1 LKKITRREFVQK
13 LKRALTVAV
22 GLVSAVAA
30 NGWVRAED
38 QEPTVLKQVNV
49 TSTATKTERAIFD
62 TPDAVSVVDFTEME
76 SRQVRSLGD
85 ALKDL
90 PGVSIGGGPRAL
102 AQQPE
107 IRGLSGNRVLI
118 TVDGAR
124 QNFNSGHKGRVFVDP
139 ELLKQIDVLR
149 GPGSAVWGSGAL
161 GGVIAMTTKDAAD
174 FLIPDES
181 WGARIRASGQ
191 SGDNETLGTGTLFGQ
206 LQEGKVEMLSGTRA
220 RSEDIRLGGGGI
232 LKNSSADLY
241 ASLAKIGWQPAP
253 GHRLKVSRQYQ
264 FEAGEIPA
272 QADAETSVTAVL
284 TDRETESI
292 TQALS
297 YTFDAPEHLWLN
309 TYLNAYQTEQTI
321 REKRIGTN
329 GRLDVI
335 GFTTDGIELRNTMD
349 LSGRDSGT
357 SSSSKHR
364 LTYGLEYYR
373 DRESSRQGAAVNA
386 QFPEAT
392 AHFFGVFLQDE
403 IDLTATPLGDW
414 ILVPGLRLDDYRSE
428 SEDLATTVVTATGI
442 ARDTAQKQWS
452 PRLGAVYKLNPQTN
466 LTASYSRAFRAPNFQ
481 ELYISGAHFGASD
494 FIPNPDLKPERGETV
509 EFGVRHKRP
518 SLWTDDD
525 RLTLNGSIYWNRYRD
540 FIETIVTPAA
550 TTMTNTGKAR
560 IYGAEGEL
568 NYHLSPL
575 ALDLGLSLTI
585 ARGDDQV
592 QGDPLSTIAGDKM
605 VFDAKRCF
613 DRCNL
618 SVSWR
623 SSLHRRQTRVADGQ
637 PETPGYSVHDIY
649 LTWRPMVAQLDDLQV
664 NVGVSNLADHYYHRH
679 LALLPDAGRSVNLSA
694 SVQF

>member
-1 LKKITRREFVQK
+1 VQTSK
-13 LKRALTVAV
+13 HALTVAI
-22 GLVSAVAA
+22 GLVSVLAA
-30 NGWVRAED
+30 NGWTQAEE
-38 QEPTVLKQVNV
+38 QEPAVLKQVNV

-62 TPDAVSVVDFTEME
+62 TPDAVSVVDFTDME
-76 SRQVRSLGD
+76 NRQVRSLGD

-174 FLIPDES
+174 FLIPDEA

-191 SGDNETLGTGTLFGQ
+191 SGDDEALGTGTLFGQ
-206 LQEGKVEMLSGTRA
+206 LQDGKIDMLLSGTRG
-220 RSEDIRLGGGGI
+220 RSEDIRLGGGDI
-232 LKNSSADLY
+232 LKNSGTDLY
-241 ASLAKIGWQPAP
+241 ANLAKIGWRPAP
-253 GHRLKVSRQYQ
+253 GHHLKVSRQYQ
-264 FEAGEIPA
+264 FETGEIPA

-292 TQALS
+292 TQALN
-297 YTFDAPEHLWLN
+297 YTFNAPEHPWLN
-309 TYLNAYQTEQTI
+309 LYLNAYRTEQTI

-329 GRLDVI
+329 GRLDTI
-335 GFTTDGIELRNTMD
+335 GFNTDGIELRNAMD
-349 LSGRDSGT
+349 LSDGNA
-357 SSSSKHR
+357 SSNSKHR

-373 DRESSRQGAAVNA
+373 DRESSRQGAAANA

-392 AHFFGVFLQDE
+392 ARFFGAFLQDE
-403 IDLTATPLGDW
+403 IDLIGTLLGDW
-414 ILVPGLRLDDYRSE
+414 ILVPGLRMDDYRSE
-428 SEDLATTVVTATGI
+428 SDDVATTGI

-452 PRLGAVYKLNPQTN
+452 PRLGTVYKLNPRTN
-466 LTASYSRAFRAPNFQ
+466 LTANYSRAFRAPNFQ

-509 EFGVRHKRP
+509 ELGVRHQRP
-518 SLWTDDD
+518 SLWVDDD
-525 RLTLNGSIYWNRYRD
+525 RLTLNGSVYWNRYRD

-550 TTMTNTGKAR
+550 TNMTNTGKAR

-592 QGDPLSTIAGDKM
+592 QGDPLSTIAGDKI

-637 PETPGYSVHDIY
+637 PETAGYSAHDIY

-664 NVGVSNLADHYYHRH
+664 NLGVSNLADHYYHRH
-679 LALLPDAGRSVNLSA
+679 LALLPDAGRSINLSA